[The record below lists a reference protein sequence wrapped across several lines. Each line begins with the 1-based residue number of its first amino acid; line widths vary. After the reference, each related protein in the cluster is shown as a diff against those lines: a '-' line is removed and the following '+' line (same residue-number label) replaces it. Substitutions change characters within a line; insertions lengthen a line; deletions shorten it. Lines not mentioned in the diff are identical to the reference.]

1 MLNGSVADSQY
12 PYPPDRFDDEAD
24 AVTFHGAHR
33 AELPFWRENL
43 LYIIIIGAAVV
54 MLVVLLFVIGG
65 MGGDGDDRAAD
76 PTTASETEQSEG
88 SDEGGDSE
96 EEAPEPDLSV
106 PVQVINAGGINGLA
120 GTWSDELEGQ
130 GWEDVSVA
138 TADTPQQE
146 AVVYYRDE
154 ADADTAQALAQ
165 QVGAGDAS
173 QSDEYEARV
182 TFVAVTEPGD
192 GGDEGGEG

>member
-138 TADTPQQE
+138 TADTPQQG